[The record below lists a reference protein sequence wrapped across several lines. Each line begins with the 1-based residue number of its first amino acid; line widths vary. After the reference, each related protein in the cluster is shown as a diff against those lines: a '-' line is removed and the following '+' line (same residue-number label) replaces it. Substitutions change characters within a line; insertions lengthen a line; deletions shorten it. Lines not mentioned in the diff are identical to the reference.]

1 MSAGYTPSAELL
13 DAAHRL
19 AETAPPLTDAVADRV
34 VTILTAGGGRR

>member
-1 MSAGYTPSAELL
+1 MTAGYELPTEVL

-19 AETAPPLTDAVADRV
+19 AETAPPLTEKVADRI